1 MRVLLFPEPATAGP
15 GRLTN
20 SRQCGLSDT
29 ATFALTEAAT
39 ILINRVTVRENRKTC
54 FSKE

>member
-1 MRVLLFPEPATAGP
+1 
-15 GRLTN
+15 LTN
-20 SRQCGLSDT
+20 SRQCRLSDT